1 MEENDAICVFK
12 DQWHYLS
19 NWSDPIV
26 NAESYSKKG
35 REVYSLALELYE
47 FLKSK
52 SPTILTAKS
61 ALDVAANMIEQNSKV
76 N

>member
-1 MEENDAICVFK
+1 MPLKISGII
-12 DQWHYLS
+12 WLIGLTLLLMLS
-19 NWSDPIV
+19 HIQ
-26 NAESYSKKG
+26 KKG

>member
-1 MEENDAICVFK
+1 MEENDVICVFK
-12 DQWHYLS
+12 DRWNYLA